1 MSKICPLCG
10 YEAKHQ
16 GALNMHMYHCKMKN
30 VSRGT
35 IEENEVK
42 ETCEH
47 EWRFLNLKA
56 PIERRAYEG
65 GYIEVCK
72 KCQELKG
79 E

>member
-1 MSKICPLCG
+1 
-10 YEAKHQ
+10 
-16 GALNMHMYHCKMKN
+16 MKN

-35 IEENEVK
+35 IKQNEVQ

-56 PIERRAYEG
+56 PIERKAYEA

-72 KCQELKG
+72 KCQDLKG